1 MATRRTTKAFA
12 EVEEDT
18 VAVEEEAVE
27 APTAVVEQ
35 SATVV
40 NDDLVSCRVKG
51 TWTMYW
57 GRSVFDFEDGKRYRL
72 PRDLYG
78 YLRANGNIYDTL

>member
-12 EVEEDT
+12 EVEETTDEE
-18 VAVEEEAVE
+18 VVET
-27 APTAVVEQ
+27 PSAVVAEKE
-35 SATVV
+35 TVV
-40 NDDLVSCRVKG
+40 ADDLVSCRVKG

-57 GRSVFDFEDGKRYRL
+57 GRSSFEFEDGKRYRL
-72 PRDLYG
+72 PKDLYG